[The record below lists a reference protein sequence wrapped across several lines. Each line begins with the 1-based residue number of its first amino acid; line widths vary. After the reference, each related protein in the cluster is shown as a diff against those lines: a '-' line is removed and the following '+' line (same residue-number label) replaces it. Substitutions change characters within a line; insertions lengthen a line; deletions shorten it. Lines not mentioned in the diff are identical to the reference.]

1 MNLKFTIPTVDD
13 ILPRAEELADA
24 WRFGIEVLIKKHLIA
39 RDESRPPNGLMPKS
53 GFYTNAAGAVRSS
66 SSGNKAVV
74 EIDQKGVALHFY
86 GGIVLPTNGHK
97 ALSIPKHPAVHNKKP
112 SEFDPSRQILSLVWP
127 KGNSAGTLR
136 HKESGAVYYLLIPKA
151 TIPADP
157 SVLPSEAEML
167 DAADKAMESIK

>member
-13 ILPRAEELADA
+13 LLPRAEELADA

-53 GFYTNAAGAVRSS
+53 GFYANAAGAVRSS

-86 GGIVLPTNGHK
+86 GGIILPTNGHK
-97 ALSIPKHPAVHNKKP
+97 ALSIPKHPAVHDKKP